1 MVPIKAACGG
11 LVNFD
16 LVAWLCCIIRAM
28 KTTRLFILTALAF
41 ALSPAVQAQEAPFP
55 TRNVQIVVPYTPGT
69 GADILARI
77 LGPRLAERWKT
88 GVITDN
94 RAGATGNIGTEFVAK
109 AAPDGHTV
117 LFTATSFGTTPALT
131 AKLPFDPVKSFA
143 PVALVATSSMSFVV
157 HPQLPVKSLNEFI
170 ALAKRQPGK
179 LLYCSPGN
187 GGPQHLAMEL
197 IKLETKTDLVHIPYK
212 GSGGA
217 VTDLIGGHVQA
228 MVVSLQTI
236 APFVQNGRLRMLA
249 IMGAERSPA
258 FPNVPT
264 LKEQGLANLEVET
277 WYGVLA
283 PAATPSTAI
292 AKINSELHSLLQLP
306 EIREQLAKQG
316 MNAAG
321 GPPERL
327 GNLVKNELTRW
338 ARVVHAAKIKAD

>member
-1 MVPIKAACGG
+1 MS
-11 LVNFD
+11 
-16 LVAWLCCIIRAM
+16 IRSMQRITAI
-28 KTTRLFILTALAF
+28 LFAGWFCAHTAH
-41 ALSPAVQAQEAPFP
+41 AQEAPAFP
-55 TRNVQIVVPYTPGT
+55 SRTVQIVVPYTPGT

-77 LGPRLAERWKT
+77 LGPRLAERWKS

-94 RAGATGNIGTEFVAK
+94 RPGATGNIGTDFVAK

-143 PVALVATSSMSFVV
+143 PVSLVATSSMSLVV
-157 HPQLPVKSLNEFI
+157 HPQLPVKSLKEFI
-170 ALAKRQPGK
+170 ALAQRQPGK

-197 IKLETKTDLVHIPYK
+197 IKLETKTDIVHIPYK

-236 APFVQNGRLRMLA
+236 APFVQNGRLRMLTV
-249 IMGAERSPA
+249 MGAERSPA

-264 LKEQGLANLEVET
+264 IREQGLVNLEVET

-283 PAATPSTAI
+283 PAATPPAAI
-292 AKINSELHSLLQLP
+292 TKINSELHALLQLP
-306 EIREQLAKQG
+306 DIREQLSKQG

-321 GPPERL
+321 GPPDRL
-327 GNLVKNELTRW
+327 GTLVKSELTRW
-338 ARVVHAAKIKAD
+338 ARVVNAAKIKAD

>member
-1 MVPIKAACGG
+1 MKKTA
-11 LVNFD
+11 
-16 LVAWLCCIIRAM
+16 IISIFA
-28 KTTRLFILTALAF
+28 TALSGV
-41 ALSPAVQAQEAPFP
+41 LPAAHAQEAAFP
-55 TRNVQIVVPYTPGT
+55 TRTVQIVVPYTPGT

-94 RAGATGNIGTEFVAK
+94 RPGATGNIGTEFVAK
-109 AAPDGHTV
+109 ATPDGHTV
-117 LFTATSFGTTPALT
+117 LFTATSYSTTPALS

-143 PVALVATSSMSFVV
+143 PVSLVATSSMSLVV
-157 HPQLPVKSLNEFI
+157 HPQLPVKSLKEFI
-170 ALAKRQPGK
+170 ALAQRQPGK

-197 IKLETKTDLVHIPYK
+197 IKLETRTDLVHVPYK

-249 IMGAERSPA
+249 IMGPERSPA

-283 PAATPSTAI
+283 PAATPTAAI
-292 AKINSELHSLLQLP
+292 AKINAELHALLQLP
-306 EIREQLAKQG
+306 DLREQLAKQG

-327 GNLVKNELTRW
+327 GTLVRSELTRW
-338 ARVVHAAKIKAD
+338 ARVVNAAKIKAD

>member
-1 MVPIKAACGG
+1 MKM
-11 LVNFD
+11 NR
-16 LVAWLCCIIRAM
+16 LC
-28 KTTRLFILTALAF
+28 ILTALAF
-41 ALSPAVQAQEAPFP
+41 ALSPAVQAQDAPFP
-55 TRNVQIVVPYTPGT
+55 TRTVQIVVPYTPGT

-77 LGPRLAERWKT
+77 LGPRLAERWKS

-94 RAGATGNIGTEFVAK
+94 RPGATGNIGTEFVAK
-109 AAPDGHTV
+109 ATPDGHTV

-131 AKLPFDPVKSFA
+131 PKLPFDPIKSFA
-143 PVALVATSSMSFVV
+143 PVSLVATSAMSLVV
-157 HPQLPVKSLNEFI
+157 HPQLPVKSLKEFI

-197 IKLETKTDLVHIPYK
+197 IKLETQTDIVHVPYK

-249 IMGAERSPA
+249 IMGPERSPA
-258 FPNVPT
+258 FQNVPT
-264 LKEQGLANLEVET
+264 LKEQGMTNLEVET

-283 PAATPSTAI
+283 PAATPPAAI
-292 AKINSELHSLLQLP
+292 AKINTELHALLQVP
-306 EIREQLAKQG
+306 DIREQLAKQG

-327 GNLVKNELTRW
+327 GNLVKSELTRW
-338 ARVVHAAKIKAD
+338 ARVVTAAKIIAD

>member
-1 MVPIKAACGG
+1 MKK
-11 LVNFD
+11 
-16 LVAWLCCIIRAM
+16 IITHMLA
-28 KTTRLFILTALAF
+28 ALAF
-41 ALSPAVQAQEAPFP
+41 AMSLPALAQDAPFP
-55 TRNVQIVVPYTPGT
+55 TRTVQIVVPYTPGT

-77 LGPRLAERWKT
+77 LGPRLAERWKS

-94 RAGATGNIGTEFVAK
+94 RPGATGNIGTEFVAK

-131 AKLPFDPVKSFA
+131 PKLPFDPIKSFA
-143 PVALVATSSMSFVV
+143 PVSLVATSAMSLVV
-157 HPQLPVKSLNEFI
+157 HPQLPVKSIREFI
-170 ALAKRQPGK
+170 ALAQRQPGK

-197 IKLETKTDLVHIPYK
+197 IKLETKTDIVHVPYK

-236 APFVQNGRLRMLA
+236 APFVQSGRLRMLA
-249 IMGAERSPA
+249 ILGPERSPA
-258 FPNVPT
+258 FQNVPT
-264 LKEQGLANLEVET
+264 LKEQGMPNLEVET

-283 PAATPSTAI
+283 PAATPPAAI
-292 AKINSELHSLLQLP
+292 AKINSELHALLQVP
-306 EIREQLAKQG
+306 DIREQLAKQG

-327 GNLVKNELTRW
+327 GNMVKNELTRW
-338 ARVVHAAKIKAD
+338 ARVVNAAKIRAD